1 MPPRSPYFDPW
12 LKVFFTLLH
21 TSRRQSSLIGVYC
34 DKMAEVKII
43 WFFTKKYA
51 RFNLLHEMTDD
62 EILGHT
68 PDRLGDSN

>member
-1 MPPRSPYFDPW
+1 
-12 LKVFFTLLH
+12 
-21 TSRRQSSLIGVYC
+21 
-34 DKMAEVKII
+34 MAEVKII